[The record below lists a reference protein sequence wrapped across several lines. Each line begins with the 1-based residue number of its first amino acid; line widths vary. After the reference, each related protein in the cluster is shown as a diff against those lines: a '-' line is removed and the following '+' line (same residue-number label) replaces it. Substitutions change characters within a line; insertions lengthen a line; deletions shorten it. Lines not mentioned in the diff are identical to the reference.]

1 MKSAEGLNVPYIF
14 TIPRP
19 NKNQY
24 QPMNRIAQITHE
36 LSDLRKNLRDHK
48 IYGTLQNT
56 KDIKTF
62 MEYHIFAVW
71 DFMSLLKSLQQ
82 ILTHVH
88 TPWTPAKNPT
98 LARFI
103 NEIVMGEE
111 SDLNELNQP
120 KSHFEMYL
128 EAMMQMEANTSKID
142 TFIKDINKGIE
153 VGKAI
158 DDLQLEKRVAEF
170 TKYNFKI
177 ISTQKSH
184 LIASVF
190 TFGREDII
198 PDMFNEILS
207 EGDINNEKYNKITYY
222 FNRHIELDGDEHGP
236 LSLQMV
242 SELCGDDVQKWKE
255 VLSVAKEAL
264 RHRIH
269 LWDAISDQITEQK
282 NSFNSY

>member
-1 MKSAEGLNVPYIF
+1 
-14 TIPRP
+14 
-19 NKNQY
+19 
-24 QPMNRIAQITHE
+24 MNMIAHITHE

-56 KDIKTF
+56 RDIKTF
-62 MEYHIFAVW
+62 MEHHIFAVW

-82 ILTHVH
+82 SLTHVY

-103 NEIVMGEE
+103 NEIVLGEE

-128 EAMMQMEANTSKID
+128 EAMAQMGANTSKID
-142 TFIKDINKGIE
+142 AFIKEIKKGTE
-153 VGKAI
+153 VEKAL
-158 DDLQLEKRVAEF
+158 DDLQLEKRVSDF
-170 TKYNFKI
+170 TKYTFQI
-177 ISTQKSH
+177 ISTQKVH
-184 LIASVF
+184 LIAAAF

-242 SELCGDDVQKWKE
+242 SELCGDDAQKWKE
-255 VLSVAKEAL
+255 VLAVAKEAL

-269 LWDAISDQITEQK
+269 LWDAISDKIIERK
-282 NSFNSY
+282 VSVNSY

>member
-1 MKSAEGLNVPYIF
+1 
-14 TIPRP
+14 
-19 NKNQY
+19 
-24 QPMNRIAQITHE
+24 MNRIAHITHE

-56 KDIKTF
+56 RDIKIF
-62 MEYHIFAVW
+62 IEHHIFAVW

-82 ILTHVH
+82 SLTHVH

-103 NEIVMGEE
+103 NEIVLGEE

-128 EAMMQMEANTSKID
+128 EAMAQMGASTSKID
-142 TFIKDINKGIE
+142 DFIKEIKKGTE
-153 VGKAI
+153 VEKAL
-158 DDLQLEKRVAEF
+158 DDLPLEKRVADF
-170 TKYNFKI
+170 TKYTFQI
-177 ISTQKSH
+177 ISTQKVH
-184 LIASVF
+184 LIAAAF

-242 SELCGDDVQKWKE
+242 SELCGDDAQKWKE
-255 VLSVAKEAL
+255 VLAVAKEAL

-269 LWDAISDQITEQK
+269 LWDAISDKIIEQK
-282 NSFNSY
+282 VSVNSY